1 MRVIKANLYLEKYE
15 VHRRVI
21 KLLEKYRSCTGF
33 NLSQSIIQLIL
44 RNEEYIYSLCKDN
57 KEDSQKE
64 ADINMSDFI
73 REYEESDRI
82 DIFKDRRK
90 DG

>member
-44 RNEEYIYSLCKDN
+44 RNEEYIHSLYKN
-57 KEDSQKE
+57 KETEDDYSQKE
-64 ADINMSDFI
+64 TEVDVPDFI
-73 REYEESDRI
+73 KQYEESDRI
-82 DIFKDRRK
+82 DIFNNK
-90 DG
+90 